1 MEAEIKTDPV
11 TEKDP
16 TQLEMAVEPQA
27 DTVDRDLLEKF
38 KQDNIKAKK
47 RMQELEA
54 QLEVERRN
62 KLKEKEDWKS
72 YAETLEKELESTKT
86 ERQALSQAM
95 IYDKKVE
102 AIRISALNTGIR
114 KDAIKHLEKFGTDG
128 VEIETT
134 STGRIN
140 VLGADQ
146 FVARLKA
153 EAPYLF
159 DVKGSKVNAESPSMI
174 GKSEITIEKL
184 NELRDHWKKTGDS
197 APYQAALLEFRNK
210 AN

>member
-1 MEAEIKTDPV
+1 MEETTTP
-11 TEKDP
+11 TE
-16 TQLEMAVEPQA
+16 TTQTTEQLEMPVAQEA
-27 DTVDRDLLEKF
+27 NTVDRDLLEKF

-47 RMQELEA
+47 RLQELEA

-62 KLKEKEDWKS
+62 KLKEKEDWKT
-72 YAETLEKELESTKT
+72 YAETLEKELESTRT

-102 AIRISALNTGIR
+102 AIRIAALNAGIR
-114 KDAIKHLEKFGTDG
+114 KDAIKHLEKFGTEG
-128 VEIETT
+128 VDIETT

-140 VLGADQ
+140 ILGAEQ

-159 DVKGSKVNAESPSMI
+159 DVKGTKVNAESPSMV
-174 GKSEITIEKL
+174 GKTEITIEKL

>member
-1 MEAEIKTDPV
+1 MEAEIKPEPV
-11 TEKDP
+11 VE
-16 TQLEMAVEPQA
+16 QLEMPTLEPESN
-27 DTVDRDLLEKF
+27 TVDKDLFEKF
-38 KQDNIKAKK
+38 KQDNAKFKK
-47 RMQELEA
+47 RTQELEA

-102 AIRISALNTGIR
+102 AIRTAALASGVR

-128 VEIETT
+128 VDIETT

-140 VLGADQ
+140 ILGAEQ

-159 DVKGSKVNAESPSMI
+159 DVKGSKVNAESPGMV

-197 APYQAALLEFRNK
+197 APYQSALLEFRNK